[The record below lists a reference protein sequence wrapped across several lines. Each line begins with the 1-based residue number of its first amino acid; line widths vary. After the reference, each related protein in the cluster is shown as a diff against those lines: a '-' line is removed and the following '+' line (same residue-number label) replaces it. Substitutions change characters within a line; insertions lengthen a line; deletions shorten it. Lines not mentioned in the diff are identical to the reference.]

1 MYMHHHISNIVKT
14 LNSYTLASYQQ
25 PFSRTDIRVNSIFID
40 VLDEGMECN
49 LNKFAGD
56 TKLGG
61 AADMLEG
68 KATIWM
74 GRFLTDLRNEFA

>member
-1 MYMHHHISNIVKT
+1 MHHHISNIVKT

-56 TKLGG
+56 TELG
-61 AADMLEG
+61 EQ
-68 KATIWM
+68 
-74 GRFLTDLRNEFA
+74 LTCWRVRLLFGWAYSQQT